1 MALPPLPCP
10 PALLPSCPCPLLFF
24 SHCFFS
30 SSNLTFVVSTAQLFF
45 SLDLQQFD
53 FKLSM
58 LKKPL
63 PPERHPA
70 VMHSG
75 CVSRLISPLKSPS
88 QKKSA
93 ADCSPYCWWLCYCM
107 PFISLTKINVLS
119 KRWSLQLK
127 QSVEVTPDQ
136 KKQIQEISFLFII
149 LMLDNA
155 GQNCGWSCCSLWHT
169 SYRRTTRIKT

>member
-24 SHCFFS
+24 SHCVFFS

-53 FKLSM
+53 IKLSM

-107 PFISLTKINVLS
+107 PFISLTKNQCTLQTMIPTVETVSWSNTGSKKTNTRDFFSIHYFNV
-119 KRWSLQLK
+119 R
-127 QSVEVTPDQ
+127 
-136 KKQIQEISFLFII
+136 
-149 LMLDNA
+149 
-155 GQNCGWSCCSLWHT
+155 
-169 SYRRTTRIKT
+169 